1 MPRGVI
7 IPDVKVLTDHYLRHQ
22 RGGNIVGYRGARM
35 QHGYG
40 IGGIFKSLARYA
52 ISILKKTVKSVGR
65 RALKAGAQVAQDVA
79 DGENVVVSAK
89 TRGKQA
95 VNDFMTGRGRKKP
108 IKRAAPKKPAIRTP
122 AKKRKTSLD
131 SYKPN
136 WHGS

>member
-1 MPRGVI
+1 
-7 IPDVKVLTDHYLRHQ
+7 
-22 RGGNIVGYRGARM
+22 
-35 QHGYG
+35 
-40 IGGIFKSLARYA
+40 
-52 ISILKKTVKSVGR
+52 LKKSAKAVGR
-65 RALKAGAQVAQDVA
+65 RALKAGAQVAQHVA

-108 IKRAAPKKPAIRTP
+108 VKRAAPKKTAIRTP